1 MNRIIVNVLCEGA
14 TEYNKVKS
22 GIMVAGEVGI
32 EKQKEQCPH
41 FKEWISRL
49 EALGEVD
56 DQENCTKIE
65 VITK

>member
-32 EKQKEQCPH
+32 EKLKEQCPH

-56 DQENCTKIE
+56 D
-65 VITK
+65 